1 MVATASAATTE
12 PVVVAP
18 TTTSSSTSSAPT
30 NNTTT
35 APAKRVWP
43 RSMSPATVELLK
55 ATAPVVK
62 EHGTAIT
69 STMYKTMFATYPEVK
84 NLFNMTHHRV
94 KSESGESTSQQ
105 ARSLANAV
113 FAFAANADRLAN
125 LTDAVARMVHKH
137 VSLDI
142 RAEHYPIVG
151 TCLLGAIKTVLGD
164 AATPDIMAAW
174 EDGYFFLADLLI
186 AAETQ
191 AREELEA
198 QAGGWSGFRQLR
210 VDKKV
215 RESAEITSFYLVSAD
230 ASVPLVPFKPGQYL
244 SLKLDALQENVLLR
258 NYSLSSA
265 PSTDFYRISVKK
277 EDRGD
282 GSPKGVVSC
291 HLHDAIEEGSA
302 VLVGPPCG
310 DFVLK
315 ESNGKPLVFLSGG
328 VGVTPLLSMLE
339 SLVDSVGKKTLTQRV
354 VFVQY
359 ARNADVLAFG
369 DHLAALAD
377 KHELLSVHTVLASGS
392 SSNGNGGQFDLNA
405 LEAWLPTKDCAF
417 YFCGPA
423 AFMTSVNKALATE
436 WDVPAAQRHYEY
448 FGPTQDI
455 DASA

>member
-1 MVATASAATTE
+1 MVATVTASAATTE
-12 PVVVAP
+12 PVVAA
-18 TTTSSSTSSAPT
+18 TT
-30 NNTTT
+30 
-35 APAKRVWP
+35 PAKRVWP
-43 RSMSPATVELLK
+43 RSMSPATIELLK

-84 NLFNMTHHRV
+84 NLFNMSHHRV
-94 KSESGESTSQQ
+94 KTESGEETSQQ

-113 FAFAANADRLAN
+113 FAFAANADRLGN

-151 TCLLGAIKTVLGD
+151 TCLLGAIKTVLQD

-191 AREELEA
+191 ARDELEA
-198 QAGGWSGFRQLR
+198 QAGGWSGFRALR
-210 VDKKV
+210 VDRKV
-215 RESAEITSFYLVSAD
+215 RESAEITSFYLVSTD

-244 SLKLDALQENVLLR
+244 SLKFDNLQENVLLR

-265 PSTDFYRISVKK
+265 PGALDFYRISVKK
-277 EDRGD
+277 EDRHD
-282 GSPKGVVSC
+282 ASPKGIVSC
-291 HLHDAIEEGSA
+291 HLHDTVEPGST

-310 DFVLK
+310 EFVLQ
-315 ESNGKPLVFLSGG
+315 ESSMENKKPIVFLCGG
-328 VGVTPLLSMLE
+328 VGVTPLLSMLDGLME
-339 SLVDSVGKKTLTQRV
+339 NKSLTQRV

-359 ARNADVLAFG
+359 ARDADVLAFG
-369 DHLAALAD
+369 DHLAALAQS
-377 KHELLSVHTVLASGS
+377 HELLSVHTVLASDGS
-392 SSNGNGGQFDLNA
+392 GKFNLNA
-405 LEAWLPTKDCAF
+405 LEAWLPATRDCEF

-423 AFMTSVNKALATE
+423 AFMASVNRALATE
-436 WDVPAAQRHYEY
+436 WDVPATQRHYEY

-455 DASA
+455 DAST